1 MCFFPAESQGPK
13 KDIIFVIDGSEG
25 VGRDFPII
33 QEFVRGVVE
42 NLNVGENKIR
52 VSVVQYGDTP
62 HVDIYLNSHKTKEE
76 VLKAIQELRQ
86 HGGRK
91 RNLDRAIDFVRRNV
105 LDSARGSRKQE
116 GVPQFL
122 LVISG
127 GKATD
132 NVGPSVNTLKELGI
146 VPFSIGT
153 RDTGLQELQ
162 VISYM
167 PTFAYLVEDLPGLH
181 TVKDQI
187 TTTLTELSDEELQL
201 LKPVYPTGN
210 YVNNVPCKSFIIYPI
225 RLVDCYENSFYNIQS
240 IFTVHRTYDTLCVQ
254 SVTIQK
260 SCKFFLMYDPSLE

>member
-1 MCFFPAESQGPK
+1 MVFPAESQGPK
-13 KDIIFVIDGSEG
+13 RDIIFVIDGSEG

-42 NLNVGENKIR
+42 NLNVGENKIQ

-62 HVDIYLNSHKTKEE
+62 HVDFYLSSHKTKEG
-76 VLKAIQELRQ
+76 VLNAIKEIRQ
-86 HGGRK
+86 RGGRK
-91 RNLDRAIDFVRRNV
+91 RNLGRAIDFVRLNV

-122 LVISG
+122 IVISG

-132 NVGPSVNTLKELGI
+132 NVGISVNTLKELGV

-162 VISYM
+162 VVSYV
-167 PTFAYLVEDLPGLH
+167 PEFTYVVEDLPGLH
-181 TVKDQI
+181 MVKDQI
-187 TTTLTELSDEELQL
+187 TTTLSVLSDEELQM

-210 YVNNVPCKSFIIYPI
+210 YVINVPCKNFIIYI
-225 RLVDCYENSFYNIQS
+225 ILIVLWTAMKSSVKIYS
-240 IFTVHRTYDTLCVQ
+240 ISSQCRELC
-254 SVTIQK
+254 VTIQN
-260 SCKFFLMYDPSLE
+260 CK